1 MLNIVIKIKKYL
13 DNNNISVEE
22 FVSDSST
29 ENQDQIQVSKR
40 MTETLN
46 SNNLEI
52 KHPKSRF
59 ARLTSFE
66 VAMNKI
72 KINQQKIDESSFA
85 VLMKP
90 RVHRLS
96 K

>member
-1 MLNIVIKIKKYL
+1 
-13 DNNNISVEE
+13 
-22 FVSDSST
+22 
-29 ENQDQIQVSKR
+29 